1 MKTFAYTAFTADGK
15 RRRGVVVAEDE
26 TDASAK
32 ISAQGLL
39 PSEISPQSAAR
50 PTRSRAR
57 RIDHD
62 MLSVFTRQ
70 MAVLL
75 SAGMAADA
83 ALEAVQ
89 TAAGANRIERLA
101 AEARAGLMEG
111 EPLSQALE
119 RAGGALP
126 AWFTAAIRAG
136 EHSGDLDAVF
146 LTLAD
151 HLESTASDRAAIT
164 SALIYPAF
172 VAGVAVIVCAVLM
185 VTVAPEI
192 VAMFAATGQE
202 LPPLTL
208 AVLGVVDFIQAYWP
222 WLAGLLAALVALG
235 VASGRVPALKKRR
248 DRLVLR
254 LPLAGRFL
262 RMNEAASYLRTLAL
276 VINSRLPLTEALRFA
291 ADVLGTEGFTL
302 EARAAGEALQHEIML
317 RAQPIGDFAHEFD
330 QVATAQCRR
339 VAGLPE
345 RMGGVD
351 AHFVFCSPRR
361 IHSRPR
367 VPGWA
372 PKVRYASTYMKHA
385 RRNGQANTLAGRY
398 RNTGKPPQPALRP
411 DCDPLLSGAN
421 QLTS

>member
-235 VASGRVPALKKRR
+235 VASGRVPALKNRR

-291 ADVLGTEGFTL
+291 ADVLDTEGFTQ
-302 EARAAGEALQHEIML
+302 EARAAGEALRRGENLSSALSRLSFLHPVARQLIQAGEASARLGPMTDRAAVLAESWL
-317 RAQPIGDFAHEFD
+317 RTE
-330 QVATAQCRR
+330 RKR
-339 VAGLPE
+339 VAVVLEPASMVVVGAMVLVIVLAVLLPIFD
-345 RMGGVD
+345 M
-351 AHFVFCSPRR
+351 
-361 IHSRPR
+361 
-367 VPGWA
+367 
-372 PKVRYASTYMKHA
+372 
-385 RRNGQANTLAGRY
+385 QAMVG
-398 RNTGKPPQPALRP
+398 
-411 DCDPLLSGAN
+411 S
-421 QLTS
+421 

>member
-1 MKTFAYTAFTADGK
+1 MKAFAYTAFTPDGK

-39 PSEISPQSAAR
+39 PSEISTQHAAR

-208 AVLGVVDFIQAYWP
+208 AVLGVVDFIKAHWP
-222 WLAGLLAALVALG
+222 WLAALLAGLVALG
-235 VASGRVPALKKRR
+235 VASGRVTALKNRR

-262 RMNEAASYLRTLAL
+262 RMAEAAAYLRTLAL

-302 EARAAGEALQHEIML
+302 EARAAGEALRRGENLSSALSRLSFLHPVARQLIQAGEASARLGPMTDRAAVLAESWL
-317 RAQPIGDFAHEFD
+317 RTE
-330 QVATAQCRR
+330 RKR
-339 VAGLPE
+339 VAVVLEPASMVVVGAMVLVIVLAVLLPIFD
-345 RMGGVD
+345 M
-351 AHFVFCSPRR
+351 
-361 IHSRPR
+361 
-367 VPGWA
+367 
-372 PKVRYASTYMKHA
+372 
-385 RRNGQANTLAGRY
+385 QAMVGT
-398 RNTGKPPQPALRP
+398 
-411 DCDPLLSGAN
+411 
-421 QLTS
+421 

>member
-1 MKTFAYTAFTADGK
+1 MRTFAYTAFTPEGK
-15 RRRGVVVAEDE
+15 RRRGMVVAEDE
-26 TDASAK
+26 ADASTR

-39 PSEISPQSAAR
+39 PSEITAQSG
-50 PTRSRAR
+50 TRRATSASGRRAR

-89 TAAGANRIERLA
+89 TAASASRIERLA

-126 AWFTAAIRAG
+126 PWFTAAIRAG

-146 LTLAD
+146 LTLAE
-151 HLESTASDRAAIT
+151 HLESTASDRAAIA

-172 VAGVAVIVCAVLM
+172 VAGVAVLVCAVLM

-208 AVLGVVDFIQAYWP
+208 AVLGVVDFIKAYWP
-222 WLAGLLAALVALG
+222 WLAAALAGLVALG
-235 VASGRVPALKKRR
+235 LASGRVRALKNRR
-248 DRLVLR
+248 DRLALR

-262 RMNEAASYLRTLAL
+262 RMAEAAAYLRTLAL

-291 ADVLGTEGFTL
+291 AGVLSVERFTH
-302 EARAAGEALQHEIML
+302 EAHEAGEALRRGENLSSALSRLSFLHPVARQLIQVGESSARLGPMSDRAAVLAETWL
-317 RAQPIGDFAHEFD
+317 RTE
-330 QVATAQCRR
+330 RKR
-339 VAGLPE
+339 VAVVLEPASMVVVGAMVLVIVLAVLLPIFD
-345 RMGGVD
+345 M
-351 AHFVFCSPRR
+351 
-361 IHSRPR
+361 
-367 VPGWA
+367 
-372 PKVRYASTYMKHA
+372 
-385 RRNGQANTLAGRY
+385 QAMVG
-398 RNTGKPPQPALRP
+398 
-411 DCDPLLSGAN
+411 S
-421 QLTS
+421 

>member
-1 MKTFAYTAFTADGK
+1 MKTFAYTAFTPDGK

-26 TDASAK
+26 ADASAK
-32 ISAQGLL
+32 VSAQGLL
-39 PSEISPQSAAR
+39 PSEISSQTAAR
-50 PTRSRAR
+50 PTRARAR
-57 RIDHD
+57 FIDHD

-89 TAAGANRIERLA
+89 TAAGASRIERLA

-208 AVLGVVDFIQAYWP
+208 AVLGMVDFIQDYWP
-222 WLAGLLAALVALG
+222 WLAALLAGLVALG
-235 VASGRVPALKKRR
+235 VASNRVTALKNRR

-262 RMNEAASYLRTLAL
+262 RMAEAAAYLRTLAL

-302 EARAAGEALQHEIML
+302 EARAAGEALRRGENLSSALSRLSFLHPVARQLIQAGEASARLGPMSDRAAVLAESWL
-317 RAQPIGDFAHEFD
+317 RTE
-330 QVATAQCRR
+330 RKR
-339 VAGLPE
+339 VAVVLEPAAMVVVGAMVLVIVLAVLLPIFD
-345 RMGGVD
+345 M
-351 AHFVFCSPRR
+351 
-361 IHSRPR
+361 
-367 VPGWA
+367 
-372 PKVRYASTYMKHA
+372 
-385 RRNGQANTLAGRY
+385 QAMVG
-398 RNTGKPPQPALRP
+398 
-411 DCDPLLSGAN
+411 S
-421 QLTS
+421 

>member
-1 MKTFAYTAFTADGK
+1 
-15 RRRGVVVAEDE
+15 
-26 TDASAK
+26 
-32 ISAQGLL
+32 
-39 PSEISPQSAAR
+39 
-50 PTRSRAR
+50 
-57 RIDHD
+57 

-75 SAGMAADA
+75 SAGLAADA

-89 TAAGANRIERLA
+89 TAAGASRIERLA

-164 SALIYPAF
+164 SALSYPAF
-172 VAGVAVIVCAVLM
+172 VTGVAVIGCAVLM

-192 VAMFAATGQE
+192 VAMSAATGQE

-222 WLAGLLAALVALG
+222 WLAALIAGLVALAI
-235 VASGRVPALKKRR
+235 ASGRVLALKNRR
-248 DRLVLR
+248 DRLALR
-254 LPLAGRFL
+254 LPLAGRFQ
-262 RMNEAASYLRTLAL
+262 RMAEAAAYLRTLAL

-302 EARAAGEALQHEIML
+302 EARAAGEAMNRGENLSCALSRLTFLHPVARQLIQAGKASARL
-317 RAQPIGDFAHEFD
+317 RPMSDRAAVLAESWLR
-330 QVATAQCRR
+330 TERKR
-339 VAGLPE
+339 VAVVLEPASMVVVGARVLVIVLAVLLPIFD
-345 RMGGVD
+345 M
-351 AHFVFCSPRR
+351 
-361 IHSRPR
+361 
-367 VPGWA
+367 
-372 PKVRYASTYMKHA
+372 
-385 RRNGQANTLAGRY
+385 QAMVGT
-398 RNTGKPPQPALRP
+398 
-411 DCDPLLSGAN
+411 
-421 QLTS
+421 

>member
-1 MKTFAYTAFTADGK
+1 MKTFAYTAYTTEGA

-26 TDASAK
+26 ADASAR

-39 PSEISPQSAAR
+39 PGEITAQGGAR
-50 PTRSRAR
+50 PLRLGAG

-75 SAGMAADA
+75 SAGLAADA

-89 TAAGANRIERLA
+89 TAAGASRIERLA

-111 EPLSQALE
+111 EPLSTALE

-172 VAGVAVIVCAVLM
+172 VAAVAVIVCAVLM

-202 LPPLTL
+202 LPPLTP
-208 AVLGVVDFIQAYWP
+208 AVLGVVDGIRATWP
-222 WLAGLLAALVALG
+222 WLVALLAGLVALG
-235 VASGRVPALKKRR
+235 VASGRVRGLKNRR
-248 DRLVLR
+248 DRLLLR

-262 RMNEAASYLRTLAL
+262 RMNEAAAYLRTLAL

-291 ADVLGTEGFTL
+291 ADVLGTEGFTQ
-302 EARAAGEALQHEIML
+302 EARAAGEALHRGENLSSALSRLSFLHPVARQLIQAGEASARLGPMSDRAAVLAESWL
-317 RAQPIGDFAHEFD
+317 RTE
-330 QVATAQCRR
+330 RKR
-339 VAGLPE
+339 VAVVLEPAAMVIVGAMVLVIVLAVLLPIFD
-345 RMGGVD
+345 M
-351 AHFVFCSPRR
+351 
-361 IHSRPR
+361 
-367 VPGWA
+367 
-372 PKVRYASTYMKHA
+372 
-385 RRNGQANTLAGRY
+385 QAMVG
-398 RNTGKPPQPALRP
+398 
-411 DCDPLLSGAN
+411 
-421 QLTS
+421 

>member
-1 MKTFAYTAFTADGK
+1 MKTFAYTAFTPDGK

-26 TDASAK
+26 ADASAK
-32 ISAQGLL
+32 VSAQGLL
-39 PSEISPQSAAR
+39 PSEISSQTAAR
-50 PTRSRAR
+50 PTRARAR
-57 RIDHD
+57 FIDHD

-89 TAAGANRIERLA
+89 TAAGASRIERLA

-208 AVLGVVDFIQAYWP
+208 AVLGMVDFIQGYWP
-222 WLAGLLAALVALG
+222 WLAALLAGLVALG
-235 VASGRVPALKKRR
+235 VASNRVTALKNRR

-262 RMNEAASYLRTLAL
+262 RMAEAAAYLRTLAL

-302 EARAAGEALQHEIML
+302 EARAAGEALRRGENLSSALSRLSFLHPVARQLIQAGEASARLGPMSDRAAVLAESWL
-317 RAQPIGDFAHEFD
+317 RTE
-330 QVATAQCRR
+330 RKR
-339 VAGLPE
+339 VAVVLEPAAMVVVGAMVLVIVLAVLLPIFD
-345 RMGGVD
+345 M
-351 AHFVFCSPRR
+351 
-361 IHSRPR
+361 
-367 VPGWA
+367 
-372 PKVRYASTYMKHA
+372 
-385 RRNGQANTLAGRY
+385 QAMVG
-398 RNTGKPPQPALRP
+398 
-411 DCDPLLSGAN
+411 S
-421 QLTS
+421 

>member
-1 MKTFAYTAFTADGK
+1 VKTFAYTAFTTDGK

-26 TDASAK
+26 ADASAR

-39 PSEISPQSAAR
+39 PGEISPQSVAR
-50 PTRSRAR
+50 PSRTRAR

-89 TAAGANRIERLA
+89 TAAGASRIERLA

-208 AVLGVVDFIQAYWP
+208 AVLGMVDFIKDYWP
-222 WLAGLLAALVALG
+222 WLAALLVGLVALG
-235 VASGRVPALKKRR
+235 VASNRVPALKNRR

-254 LPLAGRFL
+254 LPLAGRFV

-302 EARAAGEALQHEIML
+302 EARAAGEALRRGENLSSALSRLSFLHPVARQLIQAGEASARLGPMTDRAAVLAESWL
-317 RAQPIGDFAHEFD
+317 RTE
-330 QVATAQCRR
+330 RKR
-339 VAGLPE
+339 VAVVLEPLSMVVVGAMVLVIVLAVLLPIFD
-345 RMGGVD
+345 M
-351 AHFVFCSPRR
+351 
-361 IHSRPR
+361 
-367 VPGWA
+367 
-372 PKVRYASTYMKHA
+372 
-385 RRNGQANTLAGRY
+385 QAMVG
-398 RNTGKPPQPALRP
+398 P
-411 DCDPLLSGAN
+411 
-421 QLTS
+421 

>member
-26 TDASAK
+26 TDASAR
-32 ISAQGLL
+32 IQAQGLL
-39 PSEISPQSAAR
+39 PSEITSRTGPARAASR
-50 PTRSRAR
+50 GRAR
-57 RIDHD
+57 RVDTD

-89 TAAGANRIERLA
+89 TAAAANRIARLA
-101 AEARAGLMEG
+101 AEARAGLMAG

-119 RAGGALP
+119 NAGGTLP
-126 AWFTAAIRAG
+126 PWFTAAIRAG

-172 VAGVAVIVCAVLM
+172 VASVAVLVCAVLM

-202 LPPLTL
+202 LPPLTV
-208 AVLGVVDFIQAYWP
+208 AVLGVVDAIAAHWP
-222 WLAGLLAALVALG
+222 WLVAAFAGLVGLG
-235 VASGRVPALKKRR
+235 IASGRVPALKNRR

-262 RMNEAASYLRTLAL
+262 RMAQAASYLRTLAL

-291 ADVLGTEGFTL
+291 AGVLGVEGFRH
-302 EARAAGEALQHEIML
+302 EADEAGEALHRGESLSSALSRLSFLHPVARQLIQAGEASARLGPMTDRAAVLAETWL
-317 RAQPIGDFAHEFD
+317 RTE
-330 QVATAQCRR
+330 RKR
-339 VAGLPE
+339 VAVVLEPLSMIVVGAAVLVIVLAVLLPIFD
-345 RMGGVD
+345 M
-351 AHFVFCSPRR
+351 
-361 IHSRPR
+361 
-367 VPGWA
+367 
-372 PKVRYASTYMKHA
+372 
-385 RRNGQANTLAGRY
+385 QAMVG
-398 RNTGKPPQPALRP
+398 P
-411 DCDPLLSGAN
+411 
-421 QLTS
+421 

>member
-1 MKTFAYTAFTADGK
+1 MKTFAYTAFTPDGK

-39 PSEISPQSAAR
+39 PSEISTQTAAR

-208 AVLGVVDFIQAYWP
+208 AVLGVVDFIKAYWP
-222 WLAGLLAALVALG
+222 WLAALLAGLVVLG
-235 VASGRVPALKKRR
+235 VASGRITALKNRR

-254 LPLAGRFL
+254 LPLAGRFM
-262 RMNEAASYLRTLAL
+262 RMNEAAAYLRTLAL

-302 EARAAGEALQHEIML
+302 EARAAGEALRRGENLSSALSRLSFLHPVARQLIQAGEASARLGPMTDRAAVLAESWL
-317 RAQPIGDFAHEFD
+317 RTE
-330 QVATAQCRR
+330 RKR
-339 VAGLPE
+339 VAVVLEPASMVVVGAMVLVIVLAVLLPIFD
-345 RMGGVD
+345 M
-351 AHFVFCSPRR
+351 
-361 IHSRPR
+361 
-367 VPGWA
+367 
-372 PKVRYASTYMKHA
+372 
-385 RRNGQANTLAGRY
+385 QAMVG
-398 RNTGKPPQPALRP
+398 
-411 DCDPLLSGAN
+411 S
-421 QLTS
+421 

>member
-89 TAAGANRIERLA
+89 TAAGASRIERLA

-192 VAMFAATGQE
+192 VAMFAATGQD

-235 VASGRVPALKKRR
+235 VASGRVPALKNRR

-302 EARAAGEALQHEIML
+302 EARAAGEALRRGENLSSALSRLSFLHPVARQLIQAGEASARLGPMTDRAAVLAESWL
-317 RAQPIGDFAHEFD
+317 RTE
-330 QVATAQCRR
+330 RKR
-339 VAGLPE
+339 VAVVLEPLSMVVVGAMVLVIVLAVLLPIFD
-345 RMGGVD
+345 M
-351 AHFVFCSPRR
+351 
-361 IHSRPR
+361 
-367 VPGWA
+367 
-372 PKVRYASTYMKHA
+372 
-385 RRNGQANTLAGRY
+385 QAMVG
-398 RNTGKPPQPALRP
+398 
-411 DCDPLLSGAN
+411 S
-421 QLTS
+421 

>member
-89 TAAGANRIERLA
+89 TAAGASRIERLA

-192 VAMFAATGQE
+192 VAMFAATGQD

-302 EARAAGEALQHEIML
+302 EARAAGEALRRGENLSSALSRLSFLHPVARQLIQAGEASARLGPMTDRAAVLAESWL
-317 RAQPIGDFAHEFD
+317 RTE
-330 QVATAQCRR
+330 RKR
-339 VAGLPE
+339 VAVVLEPASMVVVGAMVLVIVLAVLLPIFD
-345 RMGGVD
+345 M
-351 AHFVFCSPRR
+351 
-361 IHSRPR
+361 
-367 VPGWA
+367 
-372 PKVRYASTYMKHA
+372 
-385 RRNGQANTLAGRY
+385 QAMVG
-398 RNTGKPPQPALRP
+398 
-411 DCDPLLSGAN
+411 S
-421 QLTS
+421 